1 MDEELLLAKVSRALK
16 RKRHAPMQFA
26 AITNELQRFIKKC
39 AKPARRNTS
48 VPQAF
53 ADAVGEM
60 LAQNCRIESLRNGIL
75 KVTVK
80 PGPYM
85 FALQMQSS
93 EIIEKL
99 QVQCPSSDI
108 REIKLLCSK

>member
-1 MDEELLLAKVSRALK
+1 MDEDLLLAKVSRTLK
-16 RKRHAPMQFA
+16 RKRPSPMRFA

-39 AKPARRNTS
+39 AKPARRNIS

-53 ADAVGEM
+53 ADVVGEM
-60 LAQNCRIESLRNGIL
+60 LAQNCRIDSLRSGIL
-75 KVTVK
+75 KVMVK

-99 QVQCPSSDI
+99 QSQCPASDI